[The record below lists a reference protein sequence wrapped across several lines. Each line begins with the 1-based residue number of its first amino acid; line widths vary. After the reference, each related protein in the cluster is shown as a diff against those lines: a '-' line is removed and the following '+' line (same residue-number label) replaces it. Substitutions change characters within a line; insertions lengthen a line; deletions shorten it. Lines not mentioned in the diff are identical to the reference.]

1 MHFLP
6 YLPSLMAK
14 TNFHN
19 SENGSSQTF
28 KRQVYFLNPQVL
40 PSIPMVDLCLIKN
53 VKPRY
58 HATGELRLVRV
69 QKL

>member
-28 KRQVYFLNPQVL
+28 KRQLYFLNPQVL

-53 VKPRY
+53 VKP
-58 HATGELRLVRV
+58 
-69 QKL
+69 